1 MWKGVET
8 EMEETTGDIQCQDK
22 STPHVLISKTIVCD
36 GPQIKW
42 AEGTGRGHHM
52 DWSKS
57 TGPELEAS
65 ELLSAF
71 L

>member
-1 MWKGVET
+1 MNVEGF
-8 EMEETTGDIQCQDK
+8 GDRDGRDK
-22 STPHVLISKTIVCD
+22 MLISKTIVCD